1 MLLVATLLIQASLYC
16 YGLPSPMQLGLL
28 PSFLKGGI
36 GGPISAPSNKSV
48 RFAKTLEKHIY
59 YHIDPP
65 YNNNTTLH
73 LVSSPNTTIPSDFF
87 NPTSIPLN
95 STPPSSV
102 LSSPTDESLL
112 LLISFQHVATLNW
125 SAEIINK

>member
-16 YGLPSPMQLGLL
+16 YRLPSPMQLGLL
-28 PSFLKGGI
+28 PSFLKG

-73 LVSSPNTTIPSDFF
+73 LVSSPSTTIPPDFF

-112 LLISFQHVATLNW
+112 LLISFQHVATFNC
-125 SAEIINK
+125 SEITNKS